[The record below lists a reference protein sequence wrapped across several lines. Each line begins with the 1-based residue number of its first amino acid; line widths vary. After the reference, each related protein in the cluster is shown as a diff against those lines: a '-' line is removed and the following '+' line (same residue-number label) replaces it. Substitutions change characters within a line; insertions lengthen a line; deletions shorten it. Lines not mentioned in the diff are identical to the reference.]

1 MNEKR
6 EPQGVYVHIPF
17 CRAKCGYCDFNSY
30 AGMDACMTPYTE
42 AVCREAEH
50 FGGAAD
56 TVYFGGG
63 TPTLLPLRETE
74 RLLNAVRKRFSLAQN
89 AEITLEANPA
99 TFDRERAAAYRAMG
113 FNRMSI
119 GVQSFHDTLLRRL
132 GRLHNAAEAVRAAE
146 NAAEAGFDNLSIDL
160 MYALPGQTVEQFCAD
175 LRRVRDLPLTHVS
188 VYGLKVEEGTPLARQ
203 NVTVSEDDY
212 AAMYEALCR
221 ILPDMGFAQYEI
233 SNFAKPGMESR
244 HNLKYWHR
252 VPYAGLGAGAHAFDG
267 ARRWENVRDV
277 GAYIAA
283 ENPCAAEEIL
293 SERDVLTEQLIMGMR
308 LTEGVE
314 EALLRAFP
322 NGAEKTARYE
332 QMGLLYRPRAGQIA
346 FTTRGFLVSNTVLA
360 SFLPD

>member
-1 MNEKR
+1 MKENR
-6 EPQGVYVHIPF
+6 EPQGVYIHIPF

-30 AGMDACMTPYTE
+30 AGMESCMTSYVE
-42 AVCREAEH
+42 AVCREAERC
-50 FGGAAD
+50 GGVAD

-74 RLLNAVRKRFSLAQN
+74 RLLNAVRKRFALTAD

-119 GVQSFHDTLLRRL
+119 GVQSFHDAILRRL
-132 GRLHNAAEAVRAAE
+132 GRLHHAEEAVRAVE
-146 NAAEAGFDNLSIDL
+146 NAAAAGFDNLSIDL
-160 MYALPGQTVEQFCAD
+160 MYALPEQTAEQFCAD

-188 VYGLKVEEGTPLARQ
+188 VYGLKVEEGTPFARQ

-212 AAMYEALCR
+212 AAMYESLCR

-267 ARRWENVRDV
+267 TRRWENVRDV
-277 GAYIAA
+277 EAYIAA

-293 SERDVLTEQLIMGMR
+293 NERDVLTERLIMGMR

-314 EALLRAFP
+314 ESLLQAFP
-322 NGAEKTARYE
+322 NGAEKNARYE
-332 QMGLLYRPRAGQIA
+332 QMGLLYRPCAGRVA